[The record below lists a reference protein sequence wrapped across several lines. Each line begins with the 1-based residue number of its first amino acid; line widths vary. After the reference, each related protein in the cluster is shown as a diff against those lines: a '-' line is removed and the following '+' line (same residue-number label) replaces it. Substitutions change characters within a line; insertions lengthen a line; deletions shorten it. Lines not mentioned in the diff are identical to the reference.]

1 MADFSISDFKSKL
14 SVGARANLFRVS
26 IDGFSGVTNL
36 SDVTLQC
43 KSAAVPA
50 YSIGVIE
57 VPFRGR
63 RVKVPG
69 DRTFADWTITVINDP
84 EQNIRAFFDDWMKY
98 INDNNF
104 TTSKMRESSGDYT
117 STINVEHLNGSGSVS
132 RRYTLENAFPND
144 VSAIDLSY
152 DSSDTLEEFTVTFQ
166 YTHSKFTDGI

>member
-14 SVGARANLFRVS
+14 SVGARPNLFRVS
-26 IDGFSGVTNL
+26 IQGFSGVTNL

-43 KSAAVPA
+43 KAAAIPS
-50 YSIGVIE
+50 YTIGVIE

-84 EQNIRAFFDDWMKY
+84 EQNIRAFFDDWMAY

-104 TTSKMRESSGDYT
+104 TSNQIRQSSGDYT
-117 STINVEHLNGSGSVS
+117 STIVVEHLTSSGGVS
-132 RRYTLENAFPND
+132 RKYTLENAFPND

-152 DSSDTLEEFTVTFQ
+152 DSSDTIEEFTVSFQ
-166 YTHSKFTDGI
+166 YTHSTFNDL